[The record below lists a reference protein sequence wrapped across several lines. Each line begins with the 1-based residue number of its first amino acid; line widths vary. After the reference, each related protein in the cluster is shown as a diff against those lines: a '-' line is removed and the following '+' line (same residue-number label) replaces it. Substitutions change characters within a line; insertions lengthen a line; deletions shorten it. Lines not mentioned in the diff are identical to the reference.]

1 MQGKEWSLKKKII
14 VGIFSTI
21 LVFALVIGVV
31 YIAVYSNRGTVLVVP
46 VSDVV
51 YGDNNSDDYGIQG
64 TISTGKVQ
72 NIRKDEGKVSKI
84 YVSEGDSVK
93 KGAVL
98 VQFETTMED
107 LELKQAQINLESR
120 KLDLS
125 RAQKKLEM
133 LNAAKPYE
141 APEDDDDEDEAKDED
156 WDEDETEDEDWDE
169 DEEDEDSDSDDKDS
183 DKDEK
188 EKVVVNLSGEPLFE
202 LSSGE
207 VITET
212 ELRRGKND
220 ATAAIASANTE
231 IKACTEKIETAQKAL
246 SKRRVT
252 AEFDGYVTKVNSD
265 SEKKKE
271 DTEEE
276 SDEFSSETVTD
287 SNQES
292 ILIQVSSQEGLF
304 VKSYM
309 NEWRK
314 EQLQIGDTV
323 YLMNWQNGETYEA
336 AITSVSDQVSESA
349 TNMYSDRYGDSASY
363 FPFTAEVKGE
373 DVPLSAGDSVD
384 VYFKNPK
391 GMYSDGPVE
400 SSDGKL
406 NVMKAF
412 IRTENGR
419 KYVYVRGE
427 NDLLQKRYIKTDGQT
442 QGCYI
447 VTEGLTTED
456 FIAFPY
462 GKDVRNGAKVREGS
476 IGELY
481 GY

>member
-84 YVSEGDSVK
+84 YVAQGDHVK
-93 KGAVL
+93 KGDVL
-98 VQFETTMED
+98 VQFQTTMED
-107 LELKQAQINLESR
+107 LELKQAEINLESR

-125 RAQKKLEM
+125 RAQKKLDM
-133 LNAAKPYE
+133 LNGATPYVEPPVDAEE
-141 APEDDDDEDEAKDED
+141 ADLEDEK
-156 WDEDETEDEDWDE
+156 T
-169 DEEDEDSDSDDKDS
+169 DEEDDGADEDTDA
-183 DKDEK
+183 DEK
-188 EKVVVNLSGEPLFE
+188 KEVMVNYSGEPLYS
-202 LSSGE
+202 LSNGD
-207 VITET
+207 VYTET
-212 ELRRGKND
+212 ELRRGKNE
-220 ATAAIASANTE
+220 AAASIASANTE
-231 IKACTEKIETAQKAL
+231 IKACTEKIEVAKEAL
-246 SKRRVT
+246 SKRKVT
-252 AEFDGYVTKVNSD
+252 AEFDGYVAKVNQD
-265 SEKKKE
+265 TEKKTENSEEK
-271 DTEEE
+271 TEEE
-276 SDEFSSETVTD
+276 LSSETVADT
-287 SNQES
+287 NQES
-292 ILIQVSSQEGLF
+292 ILIQVSSEEGLF

-336 AITSVSDQVSESA
+336 AITFVSDQVSESA
-349 TNMYSDRYGDSASY
+349 TNMYSNWYGDSASY

-373 DVPLSAGDSVD
+373 NVPLSAGDSVD
-384 VYFKNPK
+384 VYFNNPK